1 MRLLLLS
8 ASAWVLIYAA
18 RREEDFEELNVEI
31 SNMDWV
37 SHASSEQASVGDQFS
52 PREIQQGLLEVL
64 KLVPRSSSR
73 EAILDEGKEKA
84 GLKEFLEEAKA
95 EFEGKPRPLIQQVFK
110 DSQFGTKLRDGASW
124 MSKAPKKQ
132 VHRSPSAE
140 CSKQLELVT
149 VSRQMLRGFSRKNI
163 STSCSCRPPR
173 PVLQVGCHG
182 LKGFEGGL
190 KAKQLLLTE
199 YVLNIRIMP
208 LAKAE

>member
-1 MRLLLLS
+1 MS

-37 SHASSEQASVGDQFS
+37 NHASSEQASVGDQFS

-95 EFEGKPRPLIQQVFK
+95 EFEGKPQPLIQQVFK
-110 DSQFGTKLRDGASW
+110 SSQFGTKLRDGASW
-124 MSKAPKKQ
+124 MPKA
-132 VHRSPSAE
+132 SAPS
-140 CSKQLELVT
+140 S
-149 VSRQMLRGFSRKNI
+149 
-163 STSCSCRPPR
+163 
-173 PVLQVGCHG
+173 
-182 LKGFEGGL
+182 
-190 KAKQLLLTE
+190 
-199 YVLNIRIMP
+199 
-208 LAKAE
+208 

>member
-37 SHASSEQASVGDQFS
+37 SHASSEPAAPVGDQFS

-64 KLVPRSSSR
+64 KLVPCSSSR
-73 EAILDEGKEKA
+73 GAILDEGKEKA

-95 EFEGKPRPLIQQVFK
+95 EFEGKPQPLIQQVFK
-110 DSQFGTKLRDGASW
+110 DSQFGTAFW
-124 MSKAPKKQ
+124 MPKAPKKQ
-132 VHRSPSAE
+132 VRRSPSAE

-149 VSRQMLRGFSRKNI
+149 VSRQILRGLSRKNI

-173 PVLQVGCHG
+173 PVLQVAVMG
-182 LKGFEGGL
+182 
-190 KAKQLLLTE
+190 
-199 YVLNIRIMP
+199 
-208 LAKAE
+208 